1 MRKQSLVSRIY
12 SLVII
17 STTLILS
24 VLLLSSCSSINSTT
38 DTKADEDRSTSVSSQ
53 AVAQSTA
60 QQLTYVSNERFLD
73 WNNDMISDSF
83 AVDQNIYAESSGTYL
98 VLSTLFDSNDNVLST
113 GNLADGSGVYSAR
126 YEMGAQL
133 DEGSN
138 SIPVYFTLSQVDETT
153 NTDTCRIEISIL
165 EMTSNDELCSLS
177 YITNAISFPFI
188 QREAQKSA

>member
-60 QQLTYVSNERFLD
+60 Q
-73 WNNDMISDSF
+73 
-83 AVDQNIYAESSGTYL
+83 
-98 VLSTLFDSNDNVLST
+98 
-113 GNLADGSGVYSAR
+113 
-126 YEMGAQL
+126 
-133 DEGSN
+133 
-138 SIPVYFTLSQVDETT
+138 
-153 NTDTCRIEISIL
+153 
-165 EMTSNDELCSLS
+165 
-177 YITNAISFPFI
+177 
-188 QREAQKSA
+188 